1 VSARAGR
8 VLFGERLSPLRTL
21 GILLIASGVAVVGL
35 A

>member
-1 VSARAGR
+1 